1 MAQSITRLESEISVT
16 LEIACRLLSCCVENI
31 LNMLKRIDSKAPFR
45 HSEDFFASVA
55 SRVLS
60 SRIRWYQFCGPT
72 LSCALPNFPSLSVNE
87 VHVVVVVLKLSGES
101 VLLSGMDMEVFKRVK
116 NGRKRFTIYV
126 TLHNVH
132 KDV

>member
-1 MAQSITRLESEISVT
+1 MDPLCLA
-16 LEIACRLLSCCVENI
+16 LSC
-31 LNMLKRIDSKAPFR
+31 F
-45 HSEDFFASVA
+45 
-55 SRVLS
+55 VLL
-60 SRIRWYQFCGPT
+60 C
-72 LSCALPNFPSLSVNE
+72 PNFPSLSVNE
-87 VHVVVVVLKLSGES
+87 VDVVIVVLKLSGES